1 LRVAAAVAL
10 TIAAGYALVK
20 GCGSSFIWNVFLIA
34 TVAVFILMTW
44 VIAVGFPLIGWLGE
58 KAAGIYTPSDK
69 GFRVRPEF
77 SIAEAHAKAGR
88 YTEAIVQFRRDIEQF
103 PDEPMPHIRIAD
115 IQLEHFHS
123 PAMAF
128 VELQAALSKAR
139 SADAFALLSHRL
151 ADLTLAQPQTAIGHL
166 REIERRYPGT
176 KHAKAAAERIA
187 KLAARK
193 TA

>member
-1 LRVAAAVAL
+1 
-10 TIAAGYALVK
+10 
-20 GCGSSFIWNVFLIA
+20 
-34 TVAVFILMTW
+34 
-44 VIAVGFPLIGWLGE
+44 
-58 KAAGIYTPSDK
+58 
-69 GFRVRPEF
+69 
-77 SIAEAHAKAGR
+77 
-88 YTEAIVQFRRDIEQF
+88 
-103 PDEPMPHIRIAD
+103 
-115 IQLEHFHS
+115 
-123 PAMAF
+123 MAF